1 VTLDLAALAA
11 GTLVVPADA
20 GDAVAFAADELAA
33 YLGRLFGR
41 VPERRT
47 APAPPGGAWLG
58 LGAAGPA
65 PALAAGSEY
74 AVHARENGAV
84 LVGRRPRALL
94 AAVYALLES
103 AGCRWSPDGREEI
116 PGPGRARPRVSPLEV
131 RPAFARRVWAADLAT
146 WHYTVPDRLAA
157 RMPADVA
164 FVDWMAK
171 TGATGLLFIRH
182 ANDTQWH
189 VPELAPELR
198 RRDLA
203 IEGGGHALV
212 ELMPRELFALHPEYF
227 PLGATG
233 RSDLGNVCVS
243 SPGALAVV
251 RECARAARAALPDA
265 PDLHLWG
272 LDLFGGGWCGCDGC
286 AALTPSDQSLTVCNA
301 AADTVGDDGRI
312 FHLAY
317 HDTLAPPASVR
328 PHPRVWAEFAP
339 RERCYAHAIDDA
351 ACTTNA
357 RYRAALEAH
366 VACFDGRVDVFEYYG
381 DAILFAGCAVPLA
394 AVVARDL
401 AYYRAAGVQGVSC
414 LVFGRYSLWAYGL
427 NVETFAR
434 GAVSPDLAPAV
445 REAYSA
451 RRYGPA
457 AAPMARYLDALARL
471 TAAAVTNG
479 DVLLPPDDV
488 ERAETVRLGLDAAL
502 REAPALRRLL
512 AAATAVC
519 PSDAIAAEERLL
531 DYTLAV
537 LAAVRD
543 WLGVRADTAAAE
555 RAIAAVLAAGQDVRV
570 LEVAGTWG
578 TYDLEITH
586 HFFAGAL
593 RARKR

>member
-1 VTLDLAALAA
+1 VIDLEALAA
-11 GTLVVPADA
+11 RTLVVPADA

-47 APAPPGGAWLG
+47 EEGRPGGAWLG
-58 LGAAGPA
+58 LGTAGAP
-65 PALAAGSEY
+65 PALAAGTEY
-74 AVHARENGAV
+74 AVHARDDGAV

-94 AAVYALLES
+94 AAVYALLEA

-116 PGPGRARPRVSPLEV
+116 PGHGRARRLVSPPDG

-146 WHYTVPDRLAA
+146 WHYTVPERLAA
-157 RMPADVA
+157 RLPADVA

-212 ELMPRELFALHPEYF
+212 ELLPRELFAVHPEYF
-227 PLGATG
+227 PLGPAG

-243 SPGALAVV
+243 SSGALAVV
-251 RECARAARAALPDA
+251 RERARAARAALPDA
-265 PDLHLWG
+265 SDLHLWG
-272 LDLFGGGWCGCDGC
+272 LDLFGGGWCRCEGC
-286 AALTPSDQSLTVCNA
+286 AALTPSDQSLAVCNA
-301 AADTVGDDGRI
+301 AADTVDDDGRI

-317 HDTLAPPASVR
+317 HDTLAPPTSVR

-351 ACTTNA
+351 ACPTNA
-357 RYRAALEAH
+357 RYRAALEAY

-394 AVVARDL
+394 AIVARDL

-427 NVETFAR
+427 NIDTFAR
-434 GAVSPDLAPAV
+434 GAVSPERAGGV
-445 REAYSA
+445 TEAYCA

-457 AAPMARYLDALARL
+457 AAAMARYLDALARV
-471 TAAAVTNG
+471 TAAAVTHG
-479 DVLLPPDDV
+479 DVLLPPDDT
-488 ERAETVRLGLDAAL
+488 AGADTVRAGLAAAL

-512 AAATAVC
+512 GAAAAVSA
-519 PSDAIAAEERLL
+519 SDAIAPEERLL
-531 DYTLAV
+531 EYTLAV
-537 LAAVRD
+537 LGAVHD
-543 WLGVRADTAAAE
+543 WLAARTDTAAAE

-578 TYDLEITH
+578 TYDLELTH
-586 HFFAGAL
+586 HFFAEAL
-593 RARKR
+593 RARRR